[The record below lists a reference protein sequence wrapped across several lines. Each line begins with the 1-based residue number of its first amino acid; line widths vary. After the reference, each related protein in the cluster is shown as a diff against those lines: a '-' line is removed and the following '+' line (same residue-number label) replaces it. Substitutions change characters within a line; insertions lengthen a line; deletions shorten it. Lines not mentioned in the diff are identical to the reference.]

1 MKRPLLAAFALLTLC
16 AAVSRAD
23 IYRWEDA
30 SGTVH
35 FSDDLSN
42 IPSGYR
48 SKATTIIREAPASPS
63 PAPADKEPPQ
73 VRGKASPG
81 APEYA
86 PPPDMTPVSE
96 ESDRD
101 RLSSEV
107 EQLRAK
113 IAAKENLI
121 RTVDER
127 RSLAVNPYRN
137 RIVESADMDLYNK
150 YKAEL
155 PGDRQQLQELESRLE
170 SLR

>member
-1 MKRPLLAAFALLTLC
+1 MKRPLLAAFALLTLF
-16 AAVSRAD
+16 ATGSQAD
-23 IYRWEDA
+23 IYRWEDEA
-30 SGTVH
+30 GTIH

-42 IPSGYR
+42 IPSAYR
-48 SKATTIIREAPASPS
+48 NKAHTIIREAPPLPS
-63 PAPADKEPPQ
+63 PGPAPQAPPKAAEP
-73 VRGKASPG
+73 S
-81 APEYA
+81 AP
-86 PPPDMTPVSE
+86 PPPDMTPVPE

-113 IAAKENLI
+113 IAAKEKLI
-121 RTVDER
+121 QTVDER

-137 RIVESADMDLYNK
+137 RIVENADTELYNK

-155 PGDRQQLQELESRLE
+155 PGDRSRLQELESSLE